1 MNSQKLNF
9 RFTEFSEVRHGPGP
23 DALGSPQLP
32 SMAAIEAP
40 AEKQGEYDSSRYAPC
55 DAPVTPG
62 RYRRLN
68 EQEQEVDG
76 MNEASVGGEP
86 RSEGG
91 RRR

>member
-1 MNSQKLNF
+1 MRQ
-9 RFTEFSEVRHGPGP
+9 RAVR
-23 DALGSPQLP
+23 LV
-32 SMAAIEAP
+32 
-40 AEKQGEYDSSRYAPC
+40 AEQQGEYDSSRYAPR

-86 RSEGG
+86 TSEGG
-91 RRR
+91 RRW

>member
-23 DALGSPQLP
+23 DALGSPPRP

-40 AEKQGEYDSSRYAPC
+40 AEKQGEYDSSRY
-55 DAPVTPG
+55 APVTPG